1 MAKKDELE
9 ENADLGVD
17 PEGAIK
23 ETLDDDKDAG
33 EDADEEPESKP

>member
-23 ETLDDDKDAG
+23 ESLEDDKDAAQ
-33 EDADEEPESKP
+33 ESVEEPESKP

>member
-23 ETLDDDKDAG
+23 ETLDDAKDAG
-33 EDADEEPESKP
+33 EDTSEDPESKS